1 VTGGLVDRPECF
13 RKATGPRLKLDE
25 VPAKLPR
32 PFHRNGRQLLGRPFL
47 AIRVTPG
54 SDGRPIGNRHPKRS
68 LDPIPSG
75 HSVEF
80 KLDVLD
86 DIEREAARLRA
97 AAEAKPLRLPV
108 NRRVDESHH
117 AVTPDG
123 LSVWYT
129 IQVSRHSRIQEVIFE
144 RTDRMPSDDEL
155 QPWLDRLIVGAQASE
170 APGLPGAMTRRFE
183 AFERNPNLE
192 APIA

>member
-1 VTGGLVDRPECF
+1 V
-13 RKATGPRLKLDE
+13 
-25 VPAKLPR
+25 
-32 PFHRNGRQLLGRPFL
+32 H
-47 AIRVTPG
+47 
-54 SDGRPIGNRHPKRS
+54 
-68 LDPIPSG
+68 
-75 HSVEF
+75 
-80 KLDVLD
+80 
-86 DIEREAARLRA
+86 DIEAEAARLRA

-129 IQVSRHSRIQEVIFE
+129 IQVSPHSRIQEAIFE
-144 RTDRMPSDDEL
+144 RTDRMPADDEL
-155 QPWLDRLIVGAQASE
+155 QPWLERLIVGAAATE